1 MIFFTEYRQNLTDK
15 LEQNLSLSVALLT
28 ENLLSNKMISC
39 VQREI
44 VLKSR
49 MIWKYISLRMFWD
62 FLYLDFCL
70 QCEQKQQSQAFFYT
84 ENR

>member
-1 MIFFTEYRQNLTDK
+1 MDK

-49 MIWKYISLRMFWD
+49 MI
-62 FLYLDFCL
+62 
-70 QCEQKQQSQAFFYT
+70 
-84 ENR
+84 

>member
-15 LEQNLSLSVALLT
+15 LEQNLSLSVALT

-49 MIWKYISLRMFWD
+49 MI
-62 FLYLDFCL
+62 
-70 QCEQKQQSQAFFYT
+70 
-84 ENR
+84 